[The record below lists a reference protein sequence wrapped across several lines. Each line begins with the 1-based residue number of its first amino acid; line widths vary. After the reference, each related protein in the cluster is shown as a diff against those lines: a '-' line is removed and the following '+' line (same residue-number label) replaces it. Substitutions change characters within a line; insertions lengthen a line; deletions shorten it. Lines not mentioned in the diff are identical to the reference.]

1 MLLSKAPGPKKLQSC
16 RGRIPLFPAIV
27 SLLALIQASI
37 RNRANSSY
45 RHRRSAALGGMSIAI
60 TVGVSSWKPH
70 RGGSPPKSLF
80 ISTDRKGHPGRL
92 SELFSRSPTPVGGK
106 RMKAIF
112 GVILMSV
119 MLLASVGGASAT
131 SYLQAASTDEHLA
144 VD

>member
-60 TVGVSSWKPH
+60 TVGVSSCKPH
-70 RGGSPPKSLF
+70 RGAARQNLYSFPQIGKA
-80 ISTDRKGHPGRL
+80 
-92 SELFSRSPTPVGGK
+92 TPVAF
-106 RMKAIF
+106 RNSFRVVQRQWEAR
-112 GVILMSV
+112 
-119 MLLASVGGASAT
+119 
-131 SYLQAASTDEHLA
+131 E
-144 VD
+144 